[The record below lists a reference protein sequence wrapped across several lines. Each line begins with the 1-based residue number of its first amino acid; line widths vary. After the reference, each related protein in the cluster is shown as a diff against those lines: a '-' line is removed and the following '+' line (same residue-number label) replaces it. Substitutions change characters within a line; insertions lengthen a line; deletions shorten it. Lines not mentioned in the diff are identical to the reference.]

1 MALSNKER
9 IGRML
14 DLVAAGLRPVVE
26 QEFTKAYGPAWVS
39 VVAAEKEMAT
49 GSSASSD
56 PNDPQFLLNAIF
68 FHWKTTLGR
77 TLGTAERTYVAELR
91 ETRNRWAHA
100 GEKPFSTDDVY
111 RAYDT
116 AERLLRAVAAPQADE
131 LMRAKLAALREGFE
145 AATKAQARQTT
156 ATAVSA
162 QPLKGLAPWRS
173 LVTPHPDVAA
183 GRYRQAE
190 FAADLAQVAR
200 GEGAKEYVDPREFF
214 ARTYL
219 TEGLRLLLVGALRRL
234 TNTGGESVIDLQTTF
249 GGGKTHSML
258 ALWHLADPGTPITS
272 LPGLEGVLGE
282 AGVTALPRVGRAALV
297 GTALSPITP
306 RVVDGTE
313 IRTLW
318 GELAWQLGGAAA
330 FATVA
335 EADRQAVPPGADT
348 LRALLAAH
356 APVVILVDEWVTY
369 ARLQWG
375 KDELP
380 GGTFDGALSFAQQ
393 LTGAVD
399 QVPGALLV
407 VSLPSSAIEV
417 GGEGGQRALEALKH
431 VVHRVDAPWRPAA
444 AQESF
449 EIVRRRLFEPIT
461 PEHAKDRDEV
471 VQRFGELYA
480 QHPGSFPSETKEK
493 AYLERLRTCYP
504 IHPELF
510 DRLFDDWSTLER
522 FQRTRG
528 VLKLMAA
535 VVHTLWERQDGN
547 LLILPAAVPLDDT
560 TVLPQLTQYL
570 DENWTPIIESDV
582 DGPESLPL
590 RLDRENGGTYGRYSA
605 ARRVARTIFL
615 GSAPLPAAA
624 NRGID
629 DRRIL
634 LGSVQPG
641 ETPATFGDALRK
653 LAGQATYL
661 YEHSGRYWYATQPS
675 VNQLARDRAEQQAED
690 AVEMEIERRLKV
702 ALADRG
708 PFARVHVAPRSAADV
723 PDDDEVALVALGP
736 AYPYDAKAATS
747 RAIEAAATILA
758 SRGAGARLNQN
769 MLIFLAPDHLRL
781 PELSAAVREY
791 LAWRSIVEDGEAGRL
806 NLDGFQRSQA
816 TSQRDGA
823 EQAIRARIPE
833 TYQWLLV
840 PGQADPLAKVELEPV
855 RVSGGSDP
863 LAVRAGAKLRSAELL
878 ITKFGGVNLR
888 LVLDGPLRER
898 WQAEHAFGLR
908 QLWAWFAQY
917 PYLPRLRDIS
927 VLEGAVREGSSSL
940 LWRTETFAYAAA
952 REEGGEYRGVVA
964 GRLAETPVTS
974 TSLIVDGSVL
984 PDPLPGAE
992 LPRPL
997 GGGVGGVGGGGVGGL
1012 GGSPASAPAPA
1023 PRIRRF
1029 HGEVTLS
1036 DPRRPIPELTKVV
1049 DEVIDRLAQQTDVRL
1064 RVTLEI
1070 EAEHAAADGFSDG
1083 TVRTISENAKTLRF
1097 KDFGWEKE

>member
-1 MALSNKER
+1 MALTNKER

-14 DLVAAGLRPVVE
+14 DGLAAGLKPVVE
-26 QEFTKAYGPAWVS
+26 QAFTKAYGPTWVS
-39 VVAAEKEMAT
+39 TVEAAKGT
-49 GSSASSD
+49 GAGSSD
-56 PNDPQFLLNAIF
+56 PNDPQFLLNALW
-68 FHWKTTLGR
+68 FHWQDTLGK
-77 TLGTAERTYVAELR
+77 TLGMAEKNYVAELR
-91 ETRNRWAHA
+91 LTRNRWAHP
-100 GEKPFSTDDVY
+100 GEKPFSGDDVY

-116 AERLLRAVAAPQADE
+116 AERLLRSVAAPQADE
-131 LMRAKLAALREGFE
+131 LAKAK
-145 AATKAQARQTT
+145 ATILMEN
-156 ATAVSA
+156 AVSQA
-162 QPLKGLAPWRS
+162 KEKQKASTAAPVAAEPLKGLSPWRS
-173 LVTPHPDVAA
+173 IATPHPDVAA

-219 TEGLRLLLVGALRRL
+219 TEGLRLLLTGALRRL
-234 TNTGGESVIDLQTTF
+234 TGAGGESVVDLQTTF

-258 ALWHLADPGTPITS
+258 ALWHLVDSSTPVTS
-272 LPGLEGVLGE
+272 LPGLEGVITE
-282 AGVTALPRVGRAALV
+282 AKVSALPKVTRAAIV

-306 RVVDGTE
+306 RIVEGTE

-318 GELAWQLGGAAA
+318 GELAWRLGGAAA

-335 EADRQAVPPGADT
+335 DADRTGVPPGADA

-356 APVVILVDEWVTY
+356 APVVVLIDEWVTY

-375 KDELP
+375 KDDLP
-380 GGTFDGALSFAQQ
+380 GGTFDAALSFAQQ

-417 GGEGGQRALEALKH
+417 GGEGGQKALASLKH

-449 EIVRRRLFEPIT
+449 EIVRRRLFEPLT
-461 PEHAKDRDEV
+461 PEAIKGRDEV

-480 QHPGSFPSETKEK
+480 QHQGSFPAETKEK

-535 VVHTLWERQDGN
+535 VVHALWEKQDGN
-547 LLILPAAVPLDDT
+547 LLIWPASIPLDDAM
-560 TVLPQLTQYL
+560 VLPQLTQYL
-570 DENWTPIIESDV
+570 DDSWQPIIETDV
-582 DGPESLPL
+582 DGTSSLPL
-590 RLDRENGGTYGRYSA
+590 RLDRENAGTYGRYSA
-605 ARRVARTIFL
+605 ARRVARTVFL

-661 YEHSGRYWYATQPS
+661 YENSGRYWYATQPS
-675 VNQLARDRAEQQAED
+675 VNQLARDRAEQQAD
-690 AVEMEIERRLKV
+690 DRVEMEIERRLKV

-708 PFARVHVAPRSAADV
+708 PFARVHPAPTSGSDV
-723 PDDDEVALVALGP
+723 PDEDEVALVALGP
-736 AYPYDAKAATS
+736 GYPHDAKAPTS
-747 RAIEAAATILA
+747 KAITAAGEILA
-758 SRGAGARLNQN
+758 SRGAGARTNQN
-769 MLIFLAPDHLRL
+769 MLVFLVADHLRL
-781 PELSAAVREY
+781 AELTTAVREY
-791 LAWRSIVEDGEAGRL
+791 LAWNSIVEDGKAGRL
-806 NLDGFQRSQA
+806 DLGLSDRTQA
-816 TSQRDGA
+816 ESQRDGA
-823 EQAIRARIPE
+823 DETSRARIPE

-840 PGQADPLAKVELEPV
+840 PEQADPMAKMAVRPV
-855 RVSGGSDP
+855 KVSGSDP
-863 LAVRAGAKLRSAELL
+863 LAVRAGAKLRNEEHL

-888 LVLDGPLRER
+888 LVLDGALKEK
-898 WQAEHAFGLR
+898 WTADHAFALK
-908 QLWAWFAQY
+908 QLWSWFAQY
-917 PYLPRLRDIS
+917 PYLPRLRDVS
-927 VLEGAVREGSSSL
+927 VLEGAVRDGSSSL
-940 LWRTETFAYAAA
+940 IWRSETFAYAAA
-952 REEGGEYRGVVA
+952 REAAGEYRGIVA

-984 PDPLPGAE
+984 PDPLPGVE
-992 LPRPL
+992 LPKPS
-997 GGGVGGVGGGGVGGL
+997 
-1012 GGSPASAPAPA
+1012 SPEPGPD
-1023 PRIRRF
+1023 PVPVRRVRRF
-1029 HGEVTLS
+1029 HGEVSLG
-1036 DPRRPIPELTKVV
+1036 DPRRPIPEFTKIV

-1064 RVTLEI
+1064 KVTLQV
-1070 EAEHAAADGFSDG
+1070 EAEHAAADGFADD

>member
-14 DLVAAGLRPVVE
+14 DGLAAGLKPFVE
-26 QEFTKAYGPAWVS
+26 QAFTKAYGSAWVS
-39 VVAAEKEMAT
+39 TIEAEKGPGAGT
-49 GSSASSD
+49 SD
-56 PNDPQFLLNAIF
+56 PNDPQFLLNAIW
-68 FHWKTTLGR
+68 FHWQDTLGK
-77 TLGTAERTYVAELR
+77 TLGMAEKNYVAELR
-91 ETRNRWAHA
+91 LTRNRWAHP
-100 GEKPFSTDDVY
+100 GEKPFTGDDVY

-116 AERLLRAVAAPQADE
+116 AERLLRSVAAPQADE
-131 LMRAKLAALREGFE
+131 LAKAK
-145 AATKAQARQTT
+145 ATILMENAVAQAKEKQKATT
-156 ATAVSA
+156 AAPVA
-162 QPLKGLAPWRS
+162 AEPLKGLSPWRS
-173 LVTPHPDVAA
+173 LATPHPDVAA

-219 TEGLRLLLVGALRRL
+219 TEGLRLLLTGALRRL
-234 TNTGGESVIDLQTTF
+234 TGTGGESVVDLQTTF

-258 ALWHLADPGTPITS
+258 ALWHLVDPSTAVTS
-272 LPGLEGVLGE
+272 LPGLEGVITE
-282 AGVTALPRVGRAALV
+282 AKVSALPTVTRAAIV

-306 RVVDGTE
+306 RIVEGTE

-318 GELAWQLGGAAA
+318 GELAWRLGGAAA

-335 EADRQAVPPGADT
+335 EADRTGVPPGADA
-348 LRALLAAH
+348 LRSLLAAH
-356 APVVILVDEWVTY
+356 APVVILIDEWVTY

-375 KDELP
+375 KDDLP
-380 GGTFDGALSFAQQ
+380 GGTFDAALSFAQQ

-399 QVPGALLV
+399 QVPGAVLV

-417 GGEGGQRALEALKH
+417 GGEGGQKALASLKH

-449 EIVRRRLFEPIT
+449 EIVRRRLFEPLTAEAI
-461 PEHAKDRDEV
+461 KGRDEV

-480 QHPGSFPSETKEK
+480 QHQGSFPAETKEK
-493 AYLERLRTCYP
+493 AYLERLRSCYP

-535 VVHTLWERQDGN
+535 VVHALWEKQDGN
-547 LLILPAAVPLDDT
+547 LLIWPASIPLDDAM
-560 TVLPQLTQYL
+560 VLPQLTQYL
-570 DENWTPIIESDV
+570 DDSWQPIIETDV
-582 DGPESLPL
+582 DGTSSLPL
-590 RLDRENGGTYGRYSA
+590 RLDRENAGTYGRYSA
-605 ARRVARTIFL
+605 ARRVARTVFL

-661 YEHSGRYWYATQPS
+661 YENSGRYWYATQPS
-675 VNQLARDRAEQQAED
+675 VNQLARDRAEQQAD
-690 AVEMEIERRLKV
+690 DRVEMEIERRLKGG
-702 ALADRG
+702 LADRG
-708 PFARVHVAPRSAADV
+708 PFARVHPSPKSGSDV
-723 PDDDEVALVALGP
+723 PDEDEVALVALGP
-736 AYPYDAKAATS
+736 VYPHDAKATTSKAT
-747 RAIEAAATILA
+747 AAAGEILA
-758 SRGAGARLNQN
+758 SRGAGARVNQN
-769 MLIFLAPDHLRL
+769 MLVFLVADHLRL
-781 PELSAAVREY
+781 AELTTAVREY
-791 LAWRSIVEDGEAGRL
+791 LAWSSIVDDGEAGRL
-806 NLDGFQRSQA
+806 NLDAFQRNQA
-816 TSQRDGA
+816 KAQRDGA
-823 EQAIRARIPE
+823 DETSRARIPE

-840 PGQADPLAKVELEPV
+840 PEQADPLAKVAVRPV
-855 RVSGGSDP
+855 KVSGSDP
-863 LAVRAGAKLRSAELL
+863 LAVRAGGKLRNEEHL

-888 LVLDGPLRER
+888 LVLDGALKEK
-898 WQAEHAFGLR
+898 WTADHAFGLK
-908 QLWAWFAQY
+908 QLWSWFAQY

-927 VLEGAVREGSSSL
+927 VLEGAVRDGSSSL
-940 LWRTETFAYAAA
+940 LWRSETFAYAAA
-952 REEGGEYRGVVA
+952 REAPGAYRGIVA
-964 GRLAETPVTS
+964 GRIAETPVTS

-984 PDPLPGAE
+984 PDPLPGVE
-992 LPRPL
+992 PPKSPPTGPGPGPEPL
-997 GGGVGGVGGGGVGGL
+997 RRV
-1012 GGSPASAPAPA
+1012 
-1023 PRIRRF
+1023 RRF
-1029 HGEVTLS
+1029 HGEVSLG
-1036 DPRRPIPELTKVV
+1036 DPRRPIPELTKIV

-1064 RVTLEI
+1064 KVTLQV
-1070 EAEHAAADGFSDG
+1070 EAEHSADDGFADD
-1083 TVRTISENAKTLRF
+1083 TVRTISENAKTLHF

>member
-1 MALSNKER
+1 MALTNKER

-14 DLVAAGLRPVVE
+14 DVLAVGLKPVVE
-26 QEFTKAYGPAWVS
+26 QEFTKAYGPSWVS
-39 VVAAEKEMAT
+39 TVAAEKEMAT
-49 GSSASSD
+49 GSFTSSD
-56 PNDPQFLLNAIF
+56 PNDPQFLLNAIQ
-68 FHWKTTLGR
+68 FHWKTTLGKS
-77 TLGTAERTYVAELR
+77 LGVAERNYVAELR
-91 ETRNRWAHA
+91 ETRNRWAH
-100 GEKPFSTDDVY
+100 GTGKPFNNDDVY
-111 RAYDT
+111 RAFDT
-116 AERLLRAVAAPQADE
+116 AERLLRAVAAPQAED
-131 LMRAKLAALREGFE
+131 LLKAKIAALSDSID
-145 AATKAQARQTT
+145 AARKLKVQQTT
-156 ATAVSA
+156 ATAVA
-162 QPLKGLAPWRS
+162 AEPLKGLAPWRT
-173 LVTPHPDVAA
+173 LVTPHPDVAS
-183 GRYRQAE
+183 GRFRQAE

-219 TEGLRLLLVGALRRL
+219 TEGLRLLLIGALQRL
-234 TNTGGESVIDLQTTF
+234 TSTGGESVLDLQTTF

-258 ALWHLADPGTPITS
+258 ALWHIVDPTVQIAS
-272 LPGLEGVLGE
+272 LPGLEGVLTD
-282 AGVTALPRVGRAALV
+282 AKVTALPRVARAALV

-306 RVVDGTE
+306 HSVDGTE

-318 GELAWQLGGAAA
+318 GELAWQIGGAKA

-335 EADRQAVPPGADT
+335 EADRQAVPPGANA
-348 LRALLAAH
+348 LRKLLADH
-356 APVVILVDEWVTY
+356 APVVILIDEWVTY

-380 GGTFDGALSFAQQ
+380 GGTFDAALSFAQQ

-417 GGEGGQRALEALKH
+417 GGEGGQKALESLKH

-449 EIVRRRLFEPIT
+449 EIVRRRLLEPLT
-461 PEHAKDRDEV
+461 PEGAKGRDEV
-471 VQRFGELYA
+471 VQRFGEMYA
-480 QHPGSFPSETKEK
+480 QHQGSFPAETKEK
-493 AYLERLRTCYP
+493 AYLDRLRNCYP

-535 VVHTLWERQDGN
+535 VIHALWERQDGN
-547 LLILPAAVPLDDT
+547 LVLLPAAVPLDDT
-560 TVLPQLTQYL
+560 AVLPQLTQYL
-570 DENWTPIIESDV
+570 DDGWQPIIESDV
-582 DGPESLPL
+582 DGVGSLPL
-590 RLDRENGGTYGRYSA
+590 RLDQENAGTYGRYSA
-605 ARRVARTIFL
+605 ARRVARTVFL

-661 YEHSGRYWYATQPS
+661 YEDSGRYWYATQPS
-675 VNQLARDRAEQQAED
+675 VNQLARDRAEQQSTD
-690 AVEMEIERRLKV
+690 LVEMNIERRLKS

-708 PFARVHVAPRSAADV
+708 PFARVHSAPKSGSDV
-723 PDDDEVALVALGP
+723 PDEDEVALVALGP
-736 AYPYDAKAATS
+736 EYPHDAKGATS
-747 RAIEAAATILA
+747 RALTAAGEILA
-758 SRGAGARLNQN
+758 SRGPGARANQN
-769 MLIFLAPDHLRL
+769 MLVFLAADHLRL
-781 PELSAAVREY
+781 AELTEAVRKY
-791 LAWRSIVEDGEAGRL
+791 LAWSSIVDDGEAGRL

-816 TSQRDGA
+816 KSQRDGA
-823 EQAIRARIPE
+823 DESAGARIPE

-840 PGQADPLAKVELEPV
+840 PQQADPLANVELRPV
-855 RVSGGSDP
+855 RVSGSDP
-863 LAVRAGAKLRSAELL
+863 LAVRAGAKLRNEEHL

-888 LVLDGPLRER
+888 LVLDGALKEK
-898 WQAEHAFGLR
+898 WTADHAFGLK
-908 QLWAWFAQY
+908 QLWSWFAQY
-917 PYLPRLRDIS
+917 PYLPRLRDSS
-927 VLEGAVREGSSSL
+927 VLEGAVRDGSSSL

-952 REEGGEYRGVVA
+952 REAPGEYRGIVA

-974 TSLIVDGSVL
+974 TSFIVDGSVL
-984 PDPLPGAE
+984 PDPLPGVEPSKPPPPGPGPSAE
-992 LPRPL
+992 PVRR
-997 GGGVGGVGGGGVGGL
+997 V
-1012 GGSPASAPAPA
+1012 
-1023 PRIRRF
+1023 RRF
-1029 HGEVTLS
+1029 HGEVSLS
-1036 DPRRPIPELTKVV
+1036 DPRRPIPELTKIV

-1064 RVTLEI
+1064 HVTLQV
-1070 EAEHAAADGFSDG
+1070 EAEHSAADGFADD
-1083 TVRTISENAKTLRF
+1083 TVRTISENAKTLHF

>member
-1 MALSNKER
+1 MALTNKER

-14 DLVAAGLRPVVE
+14 DGLAAGLRPVVE
-26 QEFTKAYGPAWVS
+26 QAFSKAYGATWVS
-39 VVAAEKEMAT
+39 TVEVAK
-49 GSSASSD
+49 GPSAGSSD
-56 PNDPQFLLNAIF
+56 PNDPQFLLNAIW
-68 FHWKTTLGR
+68 FHWQDTLGK
-77 TLGTAERTYVAELR
+77 TLGMAEKNYVAELR
-91 ETRNRWAHA
+91 LTRNRWAHP
-100 GEKPFSTDDVY
+100 GEKPFSGDDVY

-116 AERLLRAVAAPQADE
+116 AERLLRSVAAPQADE
-131 LMRAKLAALREGFE
+131 LAKAK
-145 AATKAQARQTT
+145 ATILMENAVAQAKDKQKATT
-156 ATAVSA
+156 AAPVA
-162 QPLKGLAPWRS
+162 AEPLKGLAPWRS
-173 LVTPHPDVAA
+173 LATPHPDVAA

-219 TEGLRLLLVGALRRL
+219 TEGLRLLLTGALRRL
-234 TNTGGESVIDLQTTF
+234 TGTGGESVVDLQTTF

-258 ALWHLADPGTPITS
+258 ALWHLVDPATPVAS
-272 LPGLEGVLGE
+272 LPGLEGVITE
-282 AGVTALPRVGRAALV
+282 AKVSALPKVTRAAIV

-306 RVVDGTE
+306 RIVEGTE

-318 GELAWQLGGAAA
+318 GELAWRLGGAAA
-330 FATVA
+330 FATIA
-335 EADRQAVPPGADT
+335 EADRSGVPPGADA

-356 APVVILVDEWVTY
+356 APAVVLIDEWVTY

-375 KDELP
+375 KDDLP
-380 GGTFDGALSFAQQ
+380 GGTFDAALSFAQQ

-417 GGEGGQRALEALKH
+417 GGEGGQKALASLKH

-449 EIVRRRLFEPIT
+449 EIVRRRLFEPLTAEAI
-461 PEHAKDRDEV
+461 KGRDEV

-480 QHPGSFPSETKEK
+480 QHQSSFPAETKEK
-493 AYLERLRTCYP
+493 AYLERLRNCYP

-535 VVHTLWERQDGN
+535 VVHALWERQDGN

-560 TVLPQLTQYL
+560 AVLPQLTQYL
-570 DENWTPIIESDV
+570 DDGWQPIIESDV
-582 DGPESLPL
+582 DGVGSLPL
-590 RLDRENGGTYGRYSA
+590 RVDQENAGTYGRYSA
-605 ARRVARTIFL
+605 ARRVARTVFL

-675 VNQLARDRAEQQAED
+675 VNQLARDRSEQQASD
-690 AVEMEIERRLKV
+690 RVEMEIERRLKS

-708 PFARVHVAPRSAADV
+708 PFHRVHPSPKSGSDV
-723 PDDDEVALVALGP
+723 PDEDEVALVALGP
-736 AYPYDAKAATS
+736 EYPHDAKAATS
-747 RAIEAAATILA
+747 KAIAAAGEILA
-758 SRGAGARLNQN
+758 SRGAGARTNQN
-769 MLIFLAPDHLRL
+769 MLVFLVADHLRL
-781 PELSAAVREY
+781 AELTTAVREY
-791 LAWRSIVEDGEAGRL
+791 LAWSSIVDDGEAGRL
-806 NLDGFQRSQA
+806 NLDAFQRNQA
-816 TSQRDGA
+816 KSQRDGA
-823 EQAIRARIPE
+823 DETARARIPE

-840 PGQADPLAKVELEPV
+840 PEQADPLAKVAMRPV
-855 RVSGGSDP
+855 KVSGSDP
-863 LAVRAGAKLRSAELL
+863 LAVRAGAKLRNEEHL

-888 LVLDGPLRER
+888 LVLDGALKEK
-898 WQAEHAFGLR
+898 WGAEHAFGLK
-908 QLWAWFAQY
+908 QLWGWFAQY

-927 VLEGAVREGSSSL
+927 VLEGAVRDGSSSL
-940 LWRTETFAYAAA
+940 LWRSETFAYAAA
-952 REEGGEYRGVVA
+952 REEAGEYRGIVA

-984 PDPLPGAE
+984 PDPLPGIE
-992 LPRPL
+992 PPKPPPP
-997 GGGVGGVGGGGVGGL
+997 GPGP
-1012 GGSPASAPAPA
+1012 SPEPV
-1023 PRIRRF
+1023 RRVRRF
-1029 HGEVTLS
+1029 HGEVSLG
-1036 DPRRPIPELTKVV
+1036 DPRRPIPDFAKIV

-1064 RVTLEI
+1064 HVTVQI
-1070 EAEHAAADGFSDG
+1070 EAEHSAADGFADD